1 MDIIKKWFLRIDI
14 EREFDTPIIE
24 LYMQDVKTN
33 LFITTITNNGA
44 RISLKDYNIVTLN
57 VLKADNT
64 RLMVSGKVTED
75 GNVIFEMDSQATSV
89 KGICSAT
96 IRIYEGDSSVT
107 SKPFYFSVID
117 DPYRG
122 TDNSIISQNSYTAL
136 QNILSQTAKAL
147 EEAVKVND
155 YFKVNLPTVKELIS
169 YEPILRDI
177 VKNKDEAKELI
188 RESKNLQ
195 VKIDASMADLKR
207 LEGLIPEVNRL
218 VDKGN
223 ETIKVLTNATE
234 SVSETIARADLKKAE
249 LEDILSRFKDI
260 DERAQKIKLISD
272 EVNSLLPKL
281 GEAKNI
287 KGGLDS
293 SIASAKANKAS
304 LDTSLESAGDIN
316 RDLGNK
322 ISQSKTLSN
331 NLKADIENAKTT
343 NFTLNSDREAA
354 SLMLINLKNTKNDA
368 DTINSQLNSSQIKA
382 NSTKDELDK
391 LVTDANKTTNEA
403 KSINTALKET
413 NSKAEAN
420 KTSLESANT
429 KAINLVSDLSS
440 KTSLAEGTSKK
451 LKTNTDLAN
460 KASENLETNRGLAD
474 SSLSRLKEEIGKSE
488 NLEASLR
495 EIIAS
500 GDLSKYVTDPKL
512 EEILKSYATKEDL
525 SGIDVT
531 GQLVDYAKKTQIPTK
546 LSQLTND
553 KTFKTEAEIE
563 ALIDNSKFE
572 LPQGKENQV
581 LTKTTNGVEF
591 KNLSRSAT
599 FVIANYDS
607 SKNSKAGAD
616 YVIQESECVAEV
628 INSFIA
634 KLPEYGGKIQLTEG
648 NFNIKKNLNIAI
660 NKNNTII
667 EGYGDSTNIINK
679 LTKDEMDTAIVS
691 IFNEIKNCRLSD
703 LNITHEAGNA
713 IFIKGEK
720 NYIKNIKIINNG
732 EYPSL
737 IIGDNNS
744 GNVLENCNI
753 KSVSHCYWIQK
764 NSEKN
769 SLSDCTG
776 TSTDKFAFV
785 VEGPNNSM
793 SNCTGSSVDY
803 IPFAIGGPNNS
814 LSDCI
819 ATSTNSIAFYIKNSY
834 VSLTGCR
841 GENSVDEDARTKYP
855 CFRIEGSNNSIS
867 NCIGTSVGSVTFSVE
882 GSNNLVSNCSGTST
896 SQSAFYVYN
905 SNNLVSNCIGTS
917 TSQPAF
923 YVEGSNSSLSNCS
936 GTSKTQTAL
945 YIDGPGNS
953 LIGCMG
959 KTESTSKKGIFASVN
974 SKSCII
980 LGNHYYGNGIRNDG
994 SDNLVVSN
1002 VRLVG

>member
-14 EREFDTPIIE
+14 VREFDTPIIE

-33 LFITTITNNGA
+33 LFITTLTNNGA
-44 RISLKDYNIVTLN
+44 RISLKDYNIVILN
-57 VLKADNT
+57 VLKADDT
-64 RLMVSGKVTED
+64 KLMVSGKVTED

-96 IRIYEGDSSVT
+96 IRIYEDDSSVT

-122 TDNSIISQNSYTAL
+122 TDNSIVSQNSYTAL

-177 VKNKDEAKELI
+177 VKNKDEAKALI

-368 DTINSQLNSSQIKA
+368 DVVNSQLNSSQIKA

-420 KTSLESANT
+420 KTSLESANK
-429 KAINLVSDLSS
+429 KASNLVSDLSS
-440 KTSLAEGTSKK
+440 KTSLAEGVSTK

-460 KASENLETNRGLAD
+460 TSNRELESNKALADDSLNNLKNLLQQSSNLET
-474 SSLSRLKEEIGKSE
+474 SLK
-488 NLEASLR
+488 

-525 SGIDVT
+525 SGVDVTSQLADYAKKIDLNKKVDKVTDKGLSTNDFNNSYKAKVDAIPDNPKYTDTTYDLSGYATKDDLSKIDVT
-531 GQLVDYAKKTQIPTK
+531 SQLADYAKKTDLNDKVDKVNGKALSTNDYTNADKAKVDAIPTNPK
-546 LSQLTND
+546 YTDTTYDLSGYA
-553 KTFKTEAEIE
+553 KKTEI
-563 ALIDNSKFE
+563 
-572 LPQGKENQV
+572 
-581 LTKTTNGVEF
+581 
-591 KNLSRSAT
+591 
-599 FVIANYDS
+599 
-607 SKNSKAGAD
+607 
-616 YVIQESECVAEV
+616 
-628 INSFIA
+628 
-634 KLPEYGGKIQLTEG
+634 
-648 NFNIKKNLNIAI
+648 
-660 NKNNTII
+660 
-667 EGYGDSTNIINK
+667 
-679 LTKDEMDTAIVS
+679 
-691 IFNEIKNCRLSD
+691 
-703 LNITHEAGNA
+703 
-713 IFIKGEK
+713 
-720 NYIKNIKIINNG
+720 
-732 EYPSL
+732 
-737 IIGDNNS
+737 
-744 GNVLENCNI
+744 
-753 KSVSHCYWIQK
+753 
-764 NSEKN
+764 KN
-769 SLSDCTG
+769 SLSQMTG
-776 TSTDKFAFV
+776 DSTHRTVTDTEKSTWNTVSNKVDKVSGKSLSTNDFTDIFKNQLSNFSV
-785 VEGPNNSM
+785 ISSNVDSDGVYKTVEYKDK
-793 SNCTGSSVDY
+793 TGS
-803 IPFAIGGPNNS
+803 
-814 LSDCI
+814 
-819 ATSTNSIAFYIKNSY
+819 
-834 VSLTGCR
+834 
-841 GENSVDEDARTKYP
+841 
-855 CFRIEGSNNSIS
+855 
-867 NCIGTSVGSVTFSVE
+867 
-882 GSNNLVSNCSGTST
+882 LV
-896 SQSAFYVYN
+896 F
-905 SNNLVSNCIGTS
+905 
-917 TSQPAF
+917 
-923 YVEGSNSSLSNCS
+923 
-936 GTSKTQTAL
+936 
-945 YIDGPGNS
+945 
-953 LIGCMG
+953 
-959 KTESTSKKGIFASVN
+959 KTEL
-974 SKSCII
+974 
-980 LGNHYYGNGIRNDG
+980 LGESPYEQIELTAYSNGAVKETQVW
-994 SDNLVVSN
+994 NLKYDEN
-1002 VRLVG
+1002 EFIYRKELQ